1 MTTPRP
7 DKLQFSLISA
17 NEIRYAFPAV
27 GEAMP
32 ITSSGKTRHQEPH
45 PDYFSALDEL
55 IPFVIDVMDLGS
67 SWESGSIGSLSL
79 AWTDDGE
86 IEPSYKI
93 TSIEISRPSASEE
106 TMTNRK
112 LSCPRI
118 VSEDIPDSVLGMI
131 DRICDEAW
139 SYCTGEKTSQA
150 TLFEMPLSVIPS
162 GTRSKA
168 RTLSIA
174 S

>member
-7 DKLQFSLISA
+7 DTLQFSLISA

-32 ITSSGKTRHQEPH
+32 VSSSGKTRHQEPH
-45 PDYFSALDEL
+45 PDYFAALDEL
-55 IPFVIDVMDLGS
+55 IPFVIDVMDLGA
-67 SWESGSIGSLSL
+67 SWESGSIGSLRL

-118 VSEDIPDSVLGMI
+118 VSEDIPDSVLGVI
-131 DRICDEAW
+131 DRIMDEAW
-139 SYCTGEKTSQA
+139 LYSTGEKTSQA
-150 TLFEMPLSVIPS
+150 TLFEMPLSVIQT

>member
-7 DKLQFSLISA
+7 ETIQFSLISA

-32 ITSSGKTRHQEPH
+32 VSSSGKTRHQEPH
-45 PDYFSALDEL
+45 PDYFAALDEL
-55 IPFVIDVMDLGS
+55 IPFVIDVMDLGA
-67 SWESGSIGSLSL
+67 SWESGSIGSLRL

-93 TSIEISRPSASEE
+93 ASIDIARQSASGEIVAD
-106 TMTNRK
+106 RK
-112 LSCPRI
+112 LTCPRI
-118 VSEDIPDSVLGMI
+118 VNDDIPDEVLDII
-131 DRICDEAW
+131 DRIMDEAW
-139 SYCTGEKTSQA
+139 LYSTGEKPSQA
-150 TLFEMPLSVIPS
+150 TLFEMPLSVVQT
-162 GTRSKA
+162 GTRSKV
-168 RTLSIA
+168 RPLTIA

>member
-7 DKLQFSLISA
+7 DTIQFSLISA
-17 NEIRYAFPAV
+17 SEIRYAFPAV
-27 GEAMP
+27 GDAMP
-32 ITSSGKTRHQEPH
+32 VSSSGKTRHQEPH
-45 PDYFSALDEL
+45 PDYFAALDEL

-67 SWESGSIGSLSL
+67 SWESGSIGSLRL

-93 TSIEISRPSASEE
+93 VSIEISRPSGSDE
-106 TMTNRK
+106 TITDRK

-118 VSEDIPDSVLGMI
+118 VSEDIPDSVLEII
-131 DRICDEAW
+131 DRIFDEAW
-139 SYCTGEKTSQA
+139 LYSTGEKPSQA
-150 TLFEMPLSVIPS
+150 TLFEMPLSVVQT

-168 RTLSIA
+168 RTLAIA

>member
-27 GEAMP
+27 GVAMP
-32 ITSSGKTRHQEPH
+32 VLSCGKTRHQEPH
-45 PDYFSALDEL
+45 PDYFAALDEL
-55 IPFVIDVMDLGS
+55 IPFVIDVMGLLPI
-67 SWESGSIGSLSL
+67 WESGSIGSLRI

-93 TSIEISRPSASEE
+93 TSIEISRLSGSEE
-106 TMTNRK
+106 IMTDRK

-118 VSEDIPDSVLGMI
+118 VDEDIPGSVLEII
-131 DRICDEAW
+131 DRIMDEAW

-150 TLFEMPLSVIPS
+150 TLFELPLSVISS
-162 GTRSKA
+162 GTRSKVRPLA
-168 RTLSIA
+168 IA

>member
-7 DKLQFSLISA
+7 ESLQFSLISA

-45 PDYFSALDEL
+45 PDYFAALDEL
-55 IPFVIDVMDLGS
+55 IPFVIDVMDLGT
-67 SWESGSIGSLSL
+67 SWESGSIGSLRL

-93 TSIEISRPSASEE
+93 TSIDIARHSASGEI
-106 TMTNRK
+106 MTDRK
-112 LSCPRI
+112 LTCPRI
-118 VSEDIPDSVLGMI
+118 VGDDIPPEVLEII
-131 DRICDEAW
+131 DRIFDEAW
-139 SYCTGEKTSQA
+139 LYSTGEKPSQA
-150 TLFEMPLSVIPS
+150 TLFEMPLSVVQA

-168 RTLSIA
+168 RTLAIA